1 MRPNTQQLLQDL
13 ESQSEHIG
21 ELSTKNI
28 MLKRANRI
36 IVLLA
41 TLTAISF
48 SAISLYQTKNYE
60 ASMSVMRQEL
70 DERAK
75 YREEAIL
82 VSNEIN
88 ELRSNVSLIQVSA
101 DIMKNDLKVGYPD
114 LSHRV
119 KEVIVQTIIEEAH
132 EYNINPLVLYAMC
145 YVESSFRPWLEHETR
160 IIEVNNKNIKARA
173 VGLMGIMWELHR
185 EKLKAAGIAESKSD
199 LFDAATNI
207 KAGAFL
213 LNEFYQLDA
222 LKGSQYKD
230 ESALLRYFGGNYP
243 VYVQRIEAKITQL
256 LRPSLYRKD

>member
-1 MRPNTQQLLQDL
+1 MKSNAQLLQDL
-13 ESQSEHIG
+13 ESLSEHVG

-28 MLKRANRI
+28 MLKRSNRI
-36 IVLLA
+36 IALLA
-41 TLTAISF
+41 ALTAVSF
-48 SAISLYQTKNYE
+48 SSLSLYQIKNHE
-60 ASMSVMRQEL
+60 ASLLTMQQEL
-70 DERAK
+70 DKRSQ

-88 ELRSNVSLIQVSA
+88 ELKSNVSLIQVSI

-114 LSHRV
+114 LSHKV
-119 KEVIVQTIIEEAH
+119 KEVIVKTIIEEAH
-132 EYNINPLVLYAMC
+132 KYNINPLVLYAVC

-173 VGLMGIMWELHR
+173 VGLMGIMWEHHR
-185 EKLKAAGIAESKSD
+185 EKLKAAGIAESRSD

-207 KAGAFL
+207 RAGAFL
-213 LNEFYQLDA
+213 LNEFYQLDS

-243 VYVQRIEAKITQL
+243 IYVQRIEAKIVQL
-256 LRPSLYRKD
+256 LRPALYRKD